1 MFMAWLLN
9 LDLIHFFD
17 FYLAV
22 IFLLSTVRRIG
33 QYRAVAGLALAAP
46 GRWPKL
52 FQLIKQH
59 RTILL
64 TWQFALPSLLAFML
78 MIVQLSA
85 SRYIWHQA
93 SLTVDTVM
101 NRPIAWPV
109 LALVGLAMLAVDVY
123 CTAVAGEVNRKE
135 TEKYFDDAEHWLR
148 SWKAPVVHF
157 FTLGRINPRQ
167 MVAAEVQK
175 ALLEASALINSSMWW
190 VTAQVGLRIAFGLA
204 LWVTYAVVLA

>member
-1 MFMAWLLN
+1 MVWLLN

-22 IFLLSTVRRIG
+22 IFLLSTYRRVG

-101 NRPIAWPV
+101 SRPIAWPV
-109 LALVGLAMLAVDVY
+109 LALIGLAMLAVDVY

-135 TEKYFDDAEHWLR
+135 TEKYFDDAEYWLR

-175 ALLEASALINSSMWW
+175 ALLEASASINSSMWW
-190 VTAQVGLRIAFGLA
+190 VTAQVGLRIAFGLT

>member
-1 MFMAWLLN
+1 MAWLLN
-9 LDLIHFFD
+9 LDLIRFFD

-22 IFLLSTVRRIG
+22 IFLLSTFRRVG

-78 MIVQLSA
+78 VMVQLSA

-93 SLTVDTVM
+93 SLTVGIVM
-101 NRPIAWPV
+101 DRPIAWPV
-109 LALVGLAMLAVDVY
+109 LALIGSAMLAVDVY
-123 CTAVAGEVNRKE
+123 CTAVAGEVN
-135 TEKYFDDAEHWLR
+135 
-148 SWKAPVVHF
+148 
-157 FTLGRINPRQ
+157 
-167 MVAAEVQK
+167 
-175 ALLEASALINSSMWW
+175 
-190 VTAQVGLRIAFGLA
+190 
-204 LWVTYAVVLA
+204 

>member
-1 MFMAWLLN
+1 MAWLLQ

-22 IFLLSTVRRIG
+22 IFLLSTFRRIG

-46 GRWPKL
+46 GRWPRL
-52 FQLIKQH
+52 FQLIKEH

-64 TWQFALPSLLAFML
+64 TWQFALPSLLAFLLML
-78 MIVQLSA
+78 VQLLA
-85 SRYIWHQA
+85 SRFWHQA
-93 SLTVDTVM
+93 PLSLETVM
-101 NRPIAWPV
+101 ERPIAWPI
-109 LALVGLAMLAVDVY
+109 LSIVGLAMLAVDIY
-123 CTAVAGEVNRKE
+123 CTFVAGEVDRPG
-135 TEKYFDDAEHWLR
+135 TEKYFDEAEYWLR

-190 VTAQVGLRIAFGLA
+190 LTAQVGLRVAFGLT
-204 LWVTYAVVLA
+204 LWVTYAVVLG